1 MEAAW
6 IETFYQETDAPKRLE
21 LLKQN
26 TENELTQADVF
37 RKKLWVARYGKRK
50 PKGYY
55 SLLKGKNEIRL
66 TKVLLGKKTIIAT
79 LPWKE
84 KSVILRLVAKGATLT
99 FYAGLSN
106 DMLYQVGEVQSVDA
120 VSDNK
125 VNRFNGTGVGIYATS
140 NGKQSI
146 NKASYQ
152 WFEYKE
158 EN

>member
-1 MEAAW
+1 MFLNIRIRRW
-6 IETFYQETDAPKRLE
+6 IMF
-21 LLKQN
+21 
-26 TENELTQADVF
+26 
-37 RKKLWVARYGKRK
+37 
-50 PKGYY
+50 
-55 SLLKGKNEIRL
+55 RL

-125 VNRFNGTGVGIYATS
+125 VNHFNGTGVGIYATS

>member
-1 MEAAW
+1 MSFS
-6 IETFYQETDAPKRLE
+6 TRRV
-21 LLKQN
+21 
-26 TENELTQADVF
+26 NEWAGLVLYRTA
-37 RKKLWVARYGKRK
+37 
-50 PKGYY
+50 KGYY

-125 VNRFNGTGVGIYATS
+125 VNHFNGTGVGIYAPS